1 MPNHFHLVLKPQNA
15 EDLSKFMQWLLTS
28 YVRYYN
34 QIYKTSGHLWQGRYK
49 SFIVQQNNYLL
60 VLCRYIEQN
69 PKRAKLKNWKFVTS
83 RYMQSGLIDN
93 LPIKVPES
101 WEEVQK
107 NHSTLERKKI

>member
-1 MPNHFHLVLKPQNA
+1 
-15 EDLSKFMQWLLTS
+15 MQWLLTS

-93 LPIKVPES
+93 LPIEVPEG